1 MTAVALAY
9 AGDTPVDTSEEHEY
23 LPCDPLTPFDVLGG
37 PPVGLAL
44 HEPIAVAV
52 DDGVVTITLD
62 QNHIEQAY
70 LQLVGH
76 YQGEA
81 HKPTRD
87 RAKKSRDALKKRA
100 WRVVSHADGGYGPEE
115 TDAGLGSVLLLP
127 GSGSDTYAVD
137 DQDCR
142 VKGKRAARGGA
153 VYCPDS
159 LFATVRK
166 THRGEG
172 EVYPVA
178 CYHTLARELL
188 RIAAVIAAR
197 EATARAAAAAAT
209 IPTPAPVRRPTD
221 ALDTDCALVTV
232 EAPDLWA
239 ACFLMQ
245 RAGGTVTI
253 RATAGALSLSCGTR
267 RVTLEGTGDGA
278 GVVTVEADLFASLLL
293 APLKEHVRDLGP
305 VEVIID
311 LASDEPVV
319 AFSGCGSD
327 FGTMAPAARLG
338 R

>member
-1 MTAVALAY
+1 MTALAL
-9 AGDTPVDTSEEHEY
+9 DMSHPI
-23 LPCDPLTPFDVLGG
+23 PCDPLTPFDVLGG

-44 HEPIAVAV
+44 GEPIALVV
-52 DDGVVTITLD
+52 DGGAVTITLD

-76 YQGEA
+76 YQGEQ

-100 WRVVSHADGGYGPEE
+100 WRVVSHAEGSHGSDA
-115 TDAGLGSVLLLP
+115 TDASLGSVLLLP

-142 VKGKRAARGGA
+142 VKGKHAAKGGPM
-153 VYCPDS
+153 YCPDS
-159 LFATVRK
+159 LFSTVRK
-166 THRGEG
+166 AHRGDG

-178 CYHTLARELL
+178 CYHTLAREIL
-188 RIAAVIAAR
+188 RIAVVIATR

-209 IPTPAPVRRPTD
+209 ITPPTSLKRPTD
-221 ALDTDCALVTV
+221 VLDTDCALVRV
-232 EAPDLWA
+232 AAPDLWA

-245 RAGGTVTI
+245 RAGRAVTI
-253 RATAGALSLSCGTR
+253 RATAGDLTLSCGKR

-278 GVVTVEADLFASLLL
+278 GAVTVDAETYASLLL
-293 APLKEHVRDLGP
+293 APLKEHVKELGA

-311 LASDEPVV
+311 LSGDEPVI
-319 AFSGCGSD
+319 AFSGTD
-327 FGTMAPAARLG
+327 FGCMAPATRLAR
-338 R
+338 